1 MTSSELQM
9 VAIDLAER
17 SYHIA
22 IRGSLFDNPLSYVEL
37 PNAQSALIVTNTTV
51 APLYAER
58 LQRALNGKYVQVHT
72 VELPDGEAFKT
83 WENLNLIFDALLA
96 NACDRKTVLF
106 ALGGGVVGDM
116 TGFAAASYMR
126 GVPFVQVPT
135 TLLAQVDSSVGG
147 KTAINHPLGKNMIG
161 AFYQP
166 LKVICD
172 LDTLSTLPDRE
183 LSAGLAEV
191 IKYGPINDM
200 EFFAWLEANMDD
212 LVARTP
218 STLAHVV
225 RRSCEIKAWVV
236 GQDERESGV
245 RAILN
250 FGHTFG
256 HAIEAGMGYGE
267 WLHGEAVGCGMVMAA
282 QLSHRLGLVDALFV
296 ARLTELIARAG
307 LPVKG
312 PILNVDDNA
321 GRYLELMRVDK
332 KAEAGDIKFVLIDGP
347 GRAVVRSAPEAMVRE
362 VIDHCCSQKLLK
374 M

>member
-22 IRGSLFDNPLSYVEL
+22 IRRSLFDNPLSYAEL
-37 PNAQSALIVTNTTV
+37 PQAQSALIVTNTTV

-58 LQRALNGKYVQVHT
+58 LQKALVGKFSQVFT
-72 VELPDGEAFKT
+72 VVLPDGEEYKT
-83 WENLNLIFDALLA
+83 WQSLNLIFDALLT

-172 LDTLSTLPDRE
+172 LDTLVSLPDRE

-200 EFFAWLEANMDD
+200 AFFAWLEENLEM
-212 LVARTP
+212 LLARD
-218 STLAHVV
+218 SAALGYVV

-256 HAIEAGMGYGE
+256 HAIEAGLGYGQ

-282 QLSHRLGLVDALFV
+282 NLALRLGLVDALFV
-296 ARLTELIARAG
+296 TRLTELIARAG

-312 PILNVDDNA
+312 PMLSSVDNA
-321 GRYLELMRVDK
+321 ARYLELMRVDK
-332 KAEAGDIKFVLIDGP
+332 KTESGDIKFVLIDGP
-347 GRAVVRSAPEAMVRE
+347 GRAVVRSAPEAMVRQ
-362 VIDHCCSQKLLK
+362 VIDLCCSETLHPL
-374 M
+374 

>member
-1 MTSSELQM
+1 M
-9 VAIDLAER
+9 
-17 SYHIA
+17 
-22 IRGSLFDNPLSYVEL
+22 
-37 PNAQSALIVTNTTV
+37 
-51 APLYAER
+51 
-58 LQRALNGKYVQVHT
+58 
-72 VELPDGEAFKT
+72 
-83 WENLNLIFDALLA
+83 
-96 NACDRKTVLF
+96 
-106 ALGGGVVGDM
+106 
-116 TGFAAASYMR
+116 
-126 GVPFVQVPT
+126 
-135 TLLAQVDSSVGG
+135 
-147 KTAINHPLGKNMIG
+147 GKNMIG

-172 LDTLSTLPDRE
+172 LDTLATLPDRE

-200 EFFAWLEANMDD
+200 EFFAWLEAEMDA
-212 LVARTP
+212 LVAREP
-218 STLAHVV
+218 SALAHVV

-236 GQDERESGV
+236 GQDEREAGV

-256 HAIEAGMGYGE
+256 HAIEAGMGYGQ

-312 PILNVDDNA
+312 PILSADDNA

-332 KAEAGDIKFVLIDGP
+332 KAESGDIKFVLIDGP
-347 GRAVVRSAPEAMVRE
+347 GRAVVRGAPEAMVRE
-362 VIDHCCSQKLLK
+362 VIDLCCRQTLLK

>member
-1 MTSSELQM
+1 M
-9 VAIDLAER
+9 
-17 SYHIA
+17 
-22 IRGSLFDNPLSYVEL
+22 
-37 PNAQSALIVTNTTV
+37 
-51 APLYAER
+51 
-58 LQRALNGKYVQVHT
+58 
-72 VELPDGEAFKT
+72 
-83 WENLNLIFDALLA
+83 
-96 NACDRKTVLF
+96 
-106 ALGGGVVGDM
+106 
-116 TGFAAASYMR
+116 
-126 GVPFVQVPT
+126 
-135 TLLAQVDSSVGG
+135 
-147 KTAINHPLGKNMIG
+147 
-161 AFYQP
+161 
-166 LKVICD
+166 
-172 LDTLSTLPDRE
+172 
-183 LSAGLAEV
+183 
-191 IKYGPINDM
+191 
-200 EFFAWLEANMDD
+200 
-212 LVARTP
+212 
-218 STLAHVV
+218 
-225 RRSCEIKAWVV
+225 V